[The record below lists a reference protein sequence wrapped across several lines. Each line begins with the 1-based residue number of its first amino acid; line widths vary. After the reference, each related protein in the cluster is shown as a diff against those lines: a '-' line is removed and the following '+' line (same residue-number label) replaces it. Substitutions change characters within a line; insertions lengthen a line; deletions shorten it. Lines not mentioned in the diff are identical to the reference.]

1 MQSDNSKASGLAQI
15 RLAYSSMFTSLHGQV
30 RSAAVLEE
38 KPSDTR
44 SENALNLS
52 LSGLRDFSKRD
63 EAGALGLGYEVVL
76 RFVVGV
82 SIRGSSG
89 TITQNKT

>member
-1 MQSDNSKASGLAQI
+1 M
-15 RLAYSSMFTSLHGQV
+15 
-30 RSAAVLEE
+30 
-38 KPSDTR
+38 
-44 SENALNLS
+44 NLS